1 LGVIDLILLFFA
13 EFFRG
18 VFLNLQSDKDNFA
31 NSFDKGK
38 KTFLISDKFIFILSD
53 VKKTRKK
60 ERKISLA
67 LYY

>member
-1 LGVIDLILLFFA
+1 LGVIDLILLFFS

-18 VFLNLQSDKDNFA
+18 VFPNLQSDKNNFA

-38 KTFLISDKFIFILSD
+38 EFFLISDKFIFILSD